1 MRGAFHQSGSVDVM
15 GSHAHVSGH
24 THASTR
30 RLVIVLILL
39 AGYMLAEI
47 VGGYLAGSL
56 ALLADAA
63 HMLSDVAAV
72 SLSLFAMW
80 FARQRSGPQR
90 TYGYYRAEILA
101 ALANAALLLVAV
113 AYIFVEA
120 YKRLRQPPPV
130 AGLLLMG
137 VAVGGLVVNL
147 VGLWLLRHGRKTS
160 LNLRGAWLPMMTDAL
175 GSVGAILAGILVWA
189 FGWNWMDPTIS
200 VLIGLLVLYS
210 AWGLL
215 KESVAVLMESAP
227 GRIDVDEVRSA
238 MLDEPGVL
246 EVHDLHVWTI
256 TSGLDALSA
265 HVVSETPHDP
275 ELLGRIRRMLH
286 VRFSIHHQTIQ
297 LEPPDFDEHRPVI

>member
-1 MRGAFHQSGSVDVM
+1 M
-15 GSHAHVSGH
+15 GSHSHHPGH
-24 THASTR
+24 AHASSR
-30 RLVIVLILL
+30 RLALVLILL
-39 AGYMLAEI
+39 AGYMAAEI
-47 VGGYLAGSL
+47 VGGYLSGSL

-72 SLSLFAMW
+72 GLSLFAMW

-101 ALANAALLLVAV
+101 ALANGALLLAAV
-113 AYIFVEA
+113 AYIFVGA
-120 YKRLRQPPPV
+120 YRRLRQPTPV
-130 AGLLLMG
+130 EGLLLMG

-147 VGLWLLRHGRKTS
+147 VGLWLLRHGQETS
-160 LNLRGAWLPMMTDAL
+160 LNLRGAWLHLLTDAL

-189 FGWNWMDPTIS
+189 FGWYWADPAIS

-215 KESVAVLMESAP
+215 KESLAVLMESAP

-238 MLDEPGVL
+238 MLREPGVL

-265 HVVSETPHDP
+265 HVVTETPHDP

-286 VRFSIHHQTIQ
+286 VRFGIHHQTVQ
-297 LEPPDFDEHRPVI
+297 VEPPDFDEHRPVI